1 MTSTQLYLRLL
12 RYVKPYRGVF
22 ALALAGMVI
31 VAATEPALPA
41 MLKPLLD
48 GTFVDKDETIMRW
61 TPVVIVAIFLVRGI
75 AEYIAHFSLSWVGNR
90 VVMDLRN
97 DMFGKLLELPSPY
110 YDNQPTGNLMSKVTF
125 DVTQVTNAAT
135 NVLTVIVRDGLAT
148 IGLLGW
154 MLWLNWKLTL
164 LSLAMTPAIIIVVRL
179 ISIRL
184 RNSSRDVQRSMGD
197 VTQVLQEAIEGHKVV
212 KLFGGQ
218 RYEAKRFYDEANRV
232 RRYLMKQT
240 AAAAASVPI

>member
-1 MTSTQLYLRLL
+1 MQITSTQLYLRLL
-12 RYVKPYRGVF
+12 RFVKPYRGVF
-22 ALALAGMVI
+22 ALALLGMML

-48 GTFVDKDETIMRW
+48 GTFVDKNERIMAW
-61 TPVVIVAIFLVRGI
+61 MPIAIVVLFIVRGI
-75 AEYIAHFSLSWVGNR
+75 AEYLSSYSINWVGNR

-97 DMFGKLLELPSPY
+97 AMFDKLLQLPAPY
-110 YDNQPTGNLMSKVTF
+110 YDNYPAGNLISKVTF
-125 DVTQVTNAAT
+125 DVTQVTTAAT
-135 NVLTVIVRDGLAT
+135 TVLTVLFRDGLAAV
-148 IGLLGW
+148 GLLGW

-197 VTQVLQEAIEGHKVV
+197 VTQVLQEA
-212 KLFGGQ
+212 
-218 RYEAKRFYDEANRV
+218 
-232 RRYLMKQT
+232 
-240 AAAAASVPI
+240 